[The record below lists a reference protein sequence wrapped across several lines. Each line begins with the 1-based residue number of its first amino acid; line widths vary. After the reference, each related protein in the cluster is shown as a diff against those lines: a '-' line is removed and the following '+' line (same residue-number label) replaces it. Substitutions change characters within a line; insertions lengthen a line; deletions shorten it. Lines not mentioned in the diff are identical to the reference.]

1 MQDEEKQR
9 TKTKENAEKDNMN
22 ILITGGTGMIGQRL
36 TELLLA
42 KGHKVSYLSRKKE
55 KLPNVEV
62 FQWNIQQEFIE
73 DGAFENIDY
82 VVHLAGAGIAD
93 ERWSEARKKEL
104 IDSRIQPIELID
116 RYLAKNNIQLKGFI
130 SASAIGFYGGD
141 TGDVK
146 LTEDSPAGNDFLAEC
161 TKLWEISAQKVKNAE
176 RIVSIRIGI
185 VLSEKGGALPKL
197 VQPIRLGVGAALGTG
212 KQFMSWIHVDD
223 LCQIF
228 VKTIENTQMQG
239 AINAVSPNP
248 VSNETM
254 TTVAA
259 KVLKRPLWLPNV
271 PSFALK
277 LVFGEMG
284 IVVTGGNF
292 VVNKRISQETDFQ
305 YKFPKIEEALK
316 DLLGK

>member
-1 MQDEEKQR
+1 
-9 TKTKENAEKDNMN
+9 MN
-22 ILITGGTGMIGQRL
+22 ILITGGTGMIGHRL

-62 FQWNIQQEFIE
+62 FQWDIQKGYIE
-73 DGAFENIDY
+73 EGALEAADY

-93 ERWSEARKKEL
+93 KRWTDEQKKEI
-104 IDSRIQPIELID
+104 IDSRIQPIELINS
-116 RYLAKNNIQLKGFI
+116 YLQKNNIQLKGFI
-130 SASAIGFYGGD
+130 SASAIGIYGGD
-141 TGDVK
+141 TGDVR
-146 LTEDSPAGNDFLAEC
+146 LDENSELGNDFLAEC
-161 TKLWEISAQKVKNAE
+161 TKLWEIHAKKMTNTA
-176 RIVSIRIGI
+176 RIVSVRIGI

-197 VQPIRLGVGAALGTG
+197 VQPIRLGFGAALGSG

-223 LCQIF
+223 LCEIF
-228 VKTIENTQMQG
+228 VKALEDDTMQG
-239 AINAVSPNP
+239 PYNAVAPNP
-248 VSNETM
+248 VTNQEM
-254 TTVAA
+254 TSVAA
-259 KVLKRPLWLPNV
+259 QVLKKPLWLPNV

-292 VVNKRISQETDFQ
+292 VLNKRLSKETDFQ
-305 YKFPKIEEALK
+305 YKFINIKEALN